1 MTPSDVL
8 AQRRAELARRLAA
21 LSPEKRAQLE
31 RVGASPAA
39 APRRGG
45 IAPRPAGAPVPMSY
59 AQELLWL
66 LERASPGMHG
76 YNVPRTVRL
85 RGALDR
91 GALQAALDD
100 IVARHEVLRSTFDL
114 VDGEPRQ
121 LVHEPAPVAIAFT
134 DLCDRAPDL
143 RESEARALVRE
154 LSRRPFD
161 LTSDPQLRVSLIRL
175 AAADHVLL
183 LESHHVAT
191 DAWSRGILMREL
203 SALYAS
209 HLHGTPPP
217 LAPLAIQYGDYARWQ
232 RQTLQG
238 AQLERHLAFWREE
251 LRDAPAL
258 LELPTDRPRGAAL
271 SFEGALRTRM
281 LPRDVLDR
289 LRAVSRAHGA
299 TLFVTLLAAFDV
311 LLAKASGQQD
321 VVVGTPTAGRSHE
334 ATEGLIGFFVNTIAL
349 RTRLDGDPTFVEL
362 IRRVRETT
370 LGVFEHQDVPFE
382 KLTME
387 LQRAGQLGPHGLF
400 QVLFTMQDGE
410 SRSLDLPGLV
420 AETYGSSRGATKFDL
435 TLAMQERP
443 EGLRATIEYRTD
455 LFDAESI
462 ERMLDQLG
470 AVLEVVG
477 KTPDAR
483 LSAIDLLGG
492 GEREL
497 LLVDWAGPRRDYPVD
512 VAIHTLIEQQ
522 VDRTPDAP
530 ALTFE
535 GRSLSYAEMDAW
547 ANRIAHLL
555 RERGV
560 RPGQLV
566 GVCLERSFEM
576 IVTLL
581 GILKAGAAYVPLDP
595 EYPPGRL
602 AFMLEDASPAATV
615 TRRAEREALPQEV
628 TQLVVLDDP
637 DVAAALAR
645 LADTRL
651 GEDVP
656 GDALAYAI
664 YTSGSTGRP
673 KGALNTHAAVVNR
686 LAWGQET
693 FCFTATDA
701 VLQKT
706 PYSFDVSVPE
716 CFGPLL
722 ARARLV
728 IARPGGHRDPAYLQ
742 ALVLGE
748 RITSIHFVPSM
759 LEAFLPLAEREAL
772 ASLRILQCSGEALS
786 PTAIARAYEVLPA
799 HAALHNLYGPTECA
813 IEVTHWECPRDPQ
826 LSVVPIGRPVANTRC
841 YVLNDAN
848 ALAPVG
854 VPGELYLAGRQVG
867 LGYLRRPELTD
878 ERFVPDP
885 FADPVLEPGARM
897 YRTGDRVRWLDDGT
911 IEYLGRFD
919 FQVKIR
925 GLRVELGEIE
935 AALAQQPGV
944 QSAVVVVREDTPGD
958 QRLVAYCIAQPGAD
972 SSGYS
977 AEALRDAL
985 KVTLPPFMI
994 PAAFVWLPE
1003 WPINASGK
1011 LDRSAL
1017 PAPPDTSRKRAYR
1030 APRTT
1035 IEHELVPVWESL
1047 LGVSPIGV
1055 NDDFFELGGHSLL
1068 AVRMLVEVSRLRG
1081 RQIPLSWLFE
1091 ASTIRAL
1098 AARIDAAVQ
1107 ATPEPPIVVLQSDK
1121 PGSPI
1126 AFVHGDVRG
1135 GGWYCRRLA
1144 PLVAPDSPFY
1154 VLPTLG
1160 ADGDPE
1166 VWTIESMATRHLSEL
1181 RKVQPHGPY
1190 RLAGFCVGGKIVL
1203 EMAQQLRAEGETVE
1217 RLIMIDSGAGN
1228 AAIGY
1233 MRPVLALIGGS
1244 DRTARMMRQAA
1255 VMKRVR
1261 WYDARL
1267 RWGARQGPRQ
1277 QLRWVWANVAR
1288 RWRKLLLRAGW
1299 RFARSARA
1307 SAPEKRYVP
1316 DFSVPGE
1323 QLLRRQSDAVNV
1335 YIPRRYHGTIELV
1348 WAEPAADVKRHDPT
1362 RGWWRVADE
1371 VKVHSI
1377 VAHHLG
1383 LITNKLPEL
1392 ASVLR
1397 EILEGTP
1404 G

>member
-1 MTPSDVL
+1 MTASDVL

-31 RVGASPAA
+31 RAGASPSA

-45 IAPRPAGAPVPMSY
+45 ITPRPAGAPVPMSY

-66 LERASPGMHG
+66 LERTSPGMHG

-85 RGALDR
+85 RGALDAT
-91 GALQAALDD
+91 ALQAALDG

-134 DLCDRAPDL
+134 DLGDRAPER
-143 RESEARALVRE
+143 REAEARELVRE

-161 LTSDPQLRVSLIRL
+161 LTRDPQLRVSLIRL
-175 AAADHVLL
+175 AADDHVLL
-183 LESHHVAT
+183 IESHHVAT
-191 DAWSRGILMREL
+191 DAWSRGILLREL

-209 HLHGTPPP
+209 HVHGVPATLPP
-217 LAPLAIQYGDYARWQ
+217 LPIQYGDYARWQ
-232 RQTLQG
+232 RETLRG
-238 AQLERHLAFWREE
+238 AELERHLTFWREQ

-281 LPRDVLDR
+281 LPRAVLDR
-289 LRAVSRAHGA
+289 LHAVSRAHGV
-299 TLFVTLLAAFDV
+299 TLFVALLAAFDV
-311 LLAKASGQQD
+311 LLSKLSGQGD
-321 VVVGTPTAGRSHE
+321 VVVGTPTAGRAHE

-349 RTRLDGDPTFVEL
+349 RTRLDGDPTFLEL
-362 IRRVRETT
+362 LGRVRETT
-370 LGVFEHQDVPFE
+370 LGVFDHQEVPFE
-382 KLTME
+382 KLSME

-400 QVLFTMQDGE
+400 QVLFSMQDGE
-410 SRSLDLPGLV
+410 SRSLELPGLV
-420 AETYGSSRGATKFDL
+420 AQPYGSSRGATKFDL
-435 TLAMQERP
+435 TLAMQERA

-455 LFDAESI
+455 LFDAETI
-462 ERMLDQLG
+462 DRMLVQLG
-470 AVLEVVG
+470 AVLHVVSEAPH
-477 KTPDAR
+477 TR
-483 LSAIDLLGG
+483 LSCIELLGAA
-492 GEREL
+492 EREL
-497 LLVDWAGPRRDYPVD
+497 LLRDWAGPRRDYPVD
-512 VAIHTLIEQQ
+512 VAIHTLVERQ

-535 GRSLSYAEMDAW
+535 GHTLSYAEMDAR
-547 ANRIAHLL
+547 ANRIARLL
-555 RERGV
+555 RARGV
-560 RPGQLV
+560 RPGELV

-602 AFMLEDASPAATV
+602 AFMLEDSSPAATV
-615 TRRAEREALPQEV
+615 TRRGERAALPEHV

-637 DVAAALAR
+637 EVAPELAR
-645 LADTRL
+645 TPGTRL
-651 GEDVP
+651 AEQVS

-673 KGALNTHAAVVNR
+673 KGALNTHASVVNR
-686 LAWGQET
+686 LLWGQET
-693 FCFTATDA
+693 FCFTASDA

-722 ARARLV
+722 AGARLV
-728 IARPGGHRDPAYLQ
+728 IARPGGHREPAYLQ
-742 ALVLGE
+742 ALVQSE

-759 LEAFLPLAEREAL
+759 LEAFLPLAERDQL
-772 ASLRILQCSGEALS
+772 ASLRIMQCSGEALS
-786 PTAIARAYEVLPA
+786 PAAIARAYEVLPDDA
-799 HAALHNLYGPTECA
+799 VLHNLYGPTECA
-813 IEVTHWECPRDPQ
+813 IEVTHWVCPRDPD

-848 ALAPVG
+848 GLTPVG

-885 FADPVLEPGARM
+885 FADPLLEPEARM
-897 YRTGDRVRWLDDGT
+897 YRSGDRVRWLDDGT

-935 AALAQQPGV
+935 TALTQQAGV
-944 QSAVVVVREDTPGD
+944 QSAVVVVREDVPGD

-972 SSGYS
+972 ASAYS
-977 AEALRDAL
+977 AEALRSAL

-994 PAAFVWLPE
+994 PTAFVWLPE

-1017 PAPPDTSRKRAYR
+1017 PAPAGTSRKRDYR

-1047 LGVSPIGV
+1047 LGISPIGV
-1055 NDDFFELGGHSLL
+1055 HDDFFELGGHSLL
-1068 AVRMLVEVSRLRG
+1068 AVRMLVEVARLRG

-1091 ASTIRAL
+1091 SSTIHAL

-1135 GGWYCRRLA
+1135 GGWYCRHLA

-1160 ADGDPE
+1160 ADGDPN
-1166 VWTIESMATRHLSEL
+1166 VWTIESMAARHLSEL

-1203 EMAQQLRAEGETVE
+1203 EMAQQLRAAGETVE

-1233 MRPVLALIGGS
+1233 MRPMLALIGGS
-1244 DRTARMMRQAA
+1244 DPTARMTRQAA
-1255 VMKRVR
+1255 IMKRVR
-1261 WYDARL
+1261 WYDARI

-1277 QLRWVWANVAR
+1277 QLRWVSANVTR
-1288 RWRKLLLRAGW
+1288 RWRKLLVRAGW
-1299 RFARSARA
+1299 RSARSAGS

-1348 WAEPAADVKRHDPT
+1348 WADSAPDVKRHDPT

-1397 EILEGTP
+1397 AILERTP